1 MRPTPLLLA
10 LSLLAAASPAA
21 AQSDADRA
29 TARALSA
36 EGHEAYDRK
45 DYAVAA
51 DRFARA
57 DGLLHA
63 PTLALGLARAQAGL
77 GKLVAAQETYRRIVR
92 EGVAK
97 GAPKPFFKALEDAG
111 KEAAALEPRVPFLLL
126 RVEGAPSATVTVDD
140 VEVPALA
147 LGVKRAT
154 DPGAHVIRA
163 SAEGF
168 LPAEARVTLAEG
180 RAETVTLTLRPAPV
194 VAPPPPVVGAASAPP
209 RGGAQRTAG
218 IAVMGVGAAGLALG
232 AVMGGMALGKHG
244 ALAQAC
250 TLPDGRCPTTA
261 KGDLDAYN
269 TFGLVSTT
277 GFVAGG
283 AAAVAGLIVLLTAP
297 KAKPPGQGAITPILG
312 AGYLGAQGRF

>member
-1 MRPTPLLLA
+1 MRPIPLLLA
-10 LSLLAAASPAA
+10 LSLLTAALPAA

-57 DGLLHA
+57 DGLVHA

-92 EGVAK
+92 EGVPK
-97 GAPKPFFKALEDAG
+97 GAPKPFFKALEEAG
-111 KEAAALEPRVPFLLL
+111 QEAAALSPRVPFLLL
-126 RVEGAPSATVTVDD
+126 RVEGAPAAKVTIDD

-154 DPGAHVIRA
+154 DPGAHLIRA

-168 LPAEARVTLAEG
+168 LLAEAHLTLAEG
-180 RAETVTLTLRPAPV
+180 KTETVTLTLTPAPLAAPRTPA
-194 VAPPPPVVGAASAPP
+194 APPSA
-209 RGGAQRTAG
+209 AQRTAG
-218 IAVMGVGAAGLALG
+218 IAVMGVGAAGLILG
-232 AVMGGMALGKHG
+232 AVTGSMALGKHG
-244 ALAQAC
+244 ALAEAC
-250 TLPDGRCPTTA
+250 TLPGGRCPASA

-283 AAAVAGLIVLLTAP
+283 AAAAAGLVLLLTAP
-297 KAKPPGQGAITPILG
+297 KAKPPAAGVLAPVIG
-312 AGYLGAQGRF
+312 AGYLGVAGRF